1 MSATSLDAKERVRR
15 QAQELLRLVV
25 VGSVDDGKS
34 TLIGRLLYEANGL
47 YDDHISQVRRATRQV
62 GEEIDFSLFT
72 DGLRAEREQGIT
84 IDVAYRSFVTGRRR
98 FIVADTPGHVQYTRN
113 MATGAST
120 AEVAVIL
127 IDARLKVLPQSR
139 RHAYLASMLGIRH
152 LVVAINKMDLVD
164 FDRSVFE
171 SIRAEFEPFV
181 AKLGFAGV
189 SYFPISARDGDNV
202 VTPSARTPWH
212 QGTLLEFLETVPVGE
227 SRAQTP
233 LRFPVQFVLRPDLR
247 YRGFAGQL
255 ASGSVSVG
263 DDVVV
268 LPSGNRAVIAGIDT
282 FDGPLQRAFAPMSVT
297 LRLTTEVDVSRG
309 DLIAR
314 PADAPRVVKQL
325 EANVVWLNERPL
337 EKGREYLVKHT
348 TRTVPARLEK
358 LHSRLDLETLTPVPA
373 ESLGLND
380 VGRVTLR
387 CLRPLCVDTYAA
399 VRGTGAFIVIDALT
413 NNTVAAGMV
422 ESVGDESA
430 QSERGGSHVSAEARR
445 NRLGHAAAIIWI
457 EAELARVYSLE
468 EQLFAAGLM
477 TTVAVDSAKVAIA
490 AAESGLI
497 CLCVGEGDEAS
508 RKRLRNELEL
518 SGILVVAVESD
529 ASAEGVRRLLDE
541 AQRRV
546 PT

>member
-1 MSATSLDAKERVRR
+1 MAPVLEAKERVRR

-47 YDDHISQVRRATRQV
+47 YDDHISQVRKATRQV
-62 GEEIDFSLFT
+62 GGEVIDFSLFT

-84 IDVAYRSFVTGRRR
+84 IDVAYRSFVTGKRR

-152 LVVAINKMDLVD
+152 LVVAINKMDLVG
-164 FDRSVFE
+164 FDRGVFDA
-171 SIRAEFEPFV
+171 IRADFEPFV
-181 AKLGFAGV
+181 GKLGFEGV

-202 VTPSARTPWH
+202 VATSAKTPWH
-212 QGTLLEFLETVPVGE
+212 QGGTLLEFLETVSVGD

-233 LRFPVQFVLRPDLR
+233 LRFPVQYVLRPDLT
-247 YRGFAGQL
+247 YRGFAGQI
-255 ASGSVSVG
+255 ASGEVSVG

-268 LPSGNRAVIAGIDT
+268 LPSGNKAVIAGIDT
-282 FDGPLQRAFAPMSVT
+282 FDGPMQRAYAPMSVT

-314 PADAPRVVKQL
+314 PADAPKVVNQL

-348 TRTVPARLEK
+348 TRTVPARLET
-358 LHSRLDLETLTPVPA
+358 LHSRLDLQTLNAVPA
-373 ESLGLND
+373 DSLGLND
-380 VGRVTLR
+380 VGRVTFR
-387 CLRPLCVDTYAA
+387 CLRPLSVDTYAR

-413 NNTVAAGMV
+413 NNTVAAGMIERV
-422 ESVGDESA
+422 TESA
-430 QSERGGSHVSAEARR
+430 DASVRSGSRVGAEARR
-445 NRLGHAAAIIWI
+445 KRLGHAGAIVWI
-457 EAELARVYSLE
+457 EAGLAAVYALE
-468 EQLFAAGLM
+468 EALFTDGLL

-490 AAESGLI
+490 AAESGLV

-508 RKRLRNELEL
+508 RKRLRNELEQ
-518 SGILVVAVESD
+518 SGVRIVAV
-529 ASAEGVRRLLDE
+529 SANATAADVKKAL
-541 AQRRV
+541 
-546 PT
+546 

>member
-1 MSATSLDAKERVRR
+1 MTVLEAKERVRR

-47 YDDHISQVRRATRQV
+47 YDDHISQVKRATRQV

-152 LVVAINKMDLVD
+152 LVVAINKMDLVA
-164 FDRSVFE
+164 FDRGVFE
-171 SIRAEFEPFV
+171 AIRAEFEPFV
-181 AKLGFAGV
+181 GRLGFEGV
-189 SYFPISARDGDNV
+189 TYFPVSARDGDNV
-202 VTPSARTPWH
+202 VTASARTPWH
-212 QGTLLEFLETVPVGE
+212 TGGTLLEFLETVTVGD

-233 LRFPVQFVLRPDLR
+233 LRFPVQYVLRPDLR

-255 ASGSVSVG
+255 ASGTVTVG
-263 DDVVV
+263 DEVVV
-268 LPSGNRAVIAGIDT
+268 FPSGNKAVIAGIDT
-282 FDGPLQRAFAPMSVT
+282 FDGPIQKAFAPMSVT

-309 DLIAR
+309 DLIAH
-314 PADAPRVVKQL
+314 PTQAPRVVKQL

-348 TRTVPARLEK
+348 TRTVPARLET
-358 LHSRLDLETLTPVPA
+358 LHSRLDLETLKPVPA
-373 ESLGLND
+373 DTLGLND
-380 VGRVTLR
+380 VGRVTFR
-387 CLRPLCVDTYAA
+387 CLRPLCVDTYAS

-413 NNTVAAGMV
+413 NNTVAAGMIEQV
-422 ESVGDESA
+422 TADCDAAV
-430 QSERGGSHVSAEARR
+430 RGGSRVSPEARKK
-445 NRLGHAAAIIWI
+445 RLGHAGAIVWI
-457 EAELARVYSLE
+457 EAELGSVYALE
-468 EQLFAAGLM
+468 EQLFAAGLL
-477 TTVAVDSAKVAIA
+477 TAVAVDSAQVAIA
-490 AAESGLI
+490 AAESGLV
-497 CLCVGEGDEAS
+497 CFCVGEGDAAS
-508 RKRLRNELEL
+508 RKRLHNEL
-518 SGILVVAVESD
+518 VAS
-529 ASAEGVRRLLDE
+529 GVRVVGVGPGATPAE
-541 AQRRV
+541 VQRALGG
-546 PT
+546 

>member
-1 MSATSLDAKERVRR
+1 VSATLEAKERVRR

-152 LVVAINKMDLVD
+152 LVVAINKMDLVG
-164 FDRSVFE
+164 FDRATFD

-181 AKLGFAGV
+181 GKLGFAGV

-202 VTPSARTPWH
+202 VAPSAKTPWH
-212 QGTLLEFLETVPVGE
+212 TGGTLLEFLETVPVGE
-227 SRAQTP
+227 SRAGTP
-233 LRFPVQFVLRPDLR
+233 FRFPVQYVLRPDLR
-247 YRGFAGQL
+247 YRGFAGQI
-255 ASGSVSVG
+255 ASGAVSVG
-263 DDVVV
+263 DEVVV
-268 LPSGNRAVIAGIDT
+268 LPSGNKAVIAGIDT
-282 FDGPLQRAFAPMSVT
+282 FDGPLERAFAPMSVT

-314 PADAPRVVKQL
+314 ISDPPKVVKAL

-348 TRTVPARLEK
+348 TRTVPARLET
-358 LHSRLDLETLTPVPA
+358 LHSRLDLETLKPVPA

-387 CLRPLCVDTYAA
+387 CLRPLSVDTYAA
-399 VRGTGAFIVIDALT
+399 VRGTGSFIVIDALS
-413 NNTVAAGMV
+413 NNTVAAGMIAQV
-422 ESVGDESA
+422 TAESDASV
-430 QSERGGSHVSAEARR
+430 RGGSRVSAEARKK
-445 NRLGHAAAIIWI
+445 RLGHAGAIVWI
-457 EAELARVYSLE
+457 EAELGPIYELE
-468 EQLFAAGLM
+468 ERLFSAGLL
-477 TTVAVDSAKVAIA
+477 TTVAIDSAQIAIA
-490 AAESGLI
+490 AAESGLV

-508 RKRLRNELEL
+508 RKRLRNELEQ
-518 SGILVVAVESD
+518 SGARVVSVASGASADEVKRALAVE
-529 ASAEGVRRLLDE
+529 
-541 AQRRV
+541 
-546 PT
+546 P

>member
-1 MSATSLDAKERVRR
+1 VAAVLEAKERVRR

-47 YDDHISQVRRATRQV
+47 YDDHISQVKRATRQV
-62 GEEIDFSLFT
+62 GAAEIDFSLFT

-84 IDVAYRSFVTGRRR
+84 IDVAYRSFVTGKRR

-120 AEVAVIL
+120 AQVAVIL

-164 FDRSVFE
+164 FDRGTFDA
-171 SIRAEFEPFV
+171 IAAEFEPFV
-181 AKLGFAGV
+181 AKLGFEGV
-189 SYFPISARDGDNV
+189 RYFPISARDGDNV
-202 VTPSARTPWH
+202 VAASARTPWYTE
-212 QGTLLEFLETVPVGE
+212 GTLLEFLETVPVVDA
-227 SRAQTP
+227 RAQQP
-233 LRFPVQFVLRPDLR
+233 LRFPVQYVLRPDLT

-268 LPSGNRAVIAGIDT
+268 LPSGNKAAIAGIDT

-314 PADAPRVVKQL
+314 VGEAPAVVSQL
-325 EANVVWLNERPL
+325 DANVVWLNERPL

-348 TRTVPARLEK
+348 TRTVPARLQT
-358 LHSRLDLETLTPVPA
+358 LHSRLDLETLKEVPA

-380 VGRVTLR
+380 VGHVTLR
-387 CLRPLCVDTYAA
+387 CLRPLTVDAYAK
-399 VRGTGAFIVIDALT
+399 VKGTGAFIVIDALT
-413 NNTVAAGMV
+413 NNTVAAGMIAR
-422 ESVGDESA
+422 VGDASG
-430 QSERGGSHVSAEARR
+430 QTTRSGTRVSAEARKK
-445 NRLGHAAAIIWI
+445 RLGHAAAVVWL
-457 EAELARVYSLE
+457 EAPLAAVYALE
-468 EQLFAAGLM
+468 EQLFAAGVV
-477 TTVAVDSAKVAIA
+477 TTVAVDSAKTAIA
-490 AAESGLI
+490 AAESGLV
-497 CLCVGEGDEAS
+497 CLCVGEGDQAS
-508 RKRLRNELEL
+508 RKRLFNELEQ
-518 SGILVVAVESD
+518 S
-529 ASAEGVRRLLDE
+529 GVRVVPVWAEASVADVQRLL
-541 AQRRV
+541 
-546 PT
+546 TT